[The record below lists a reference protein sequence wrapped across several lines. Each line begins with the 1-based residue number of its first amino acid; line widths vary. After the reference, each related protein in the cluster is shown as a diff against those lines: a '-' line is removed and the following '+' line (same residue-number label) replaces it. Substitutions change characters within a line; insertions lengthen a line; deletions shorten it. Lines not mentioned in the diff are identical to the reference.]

1 MLIPIGLSLKA
12 TGAYYSFKNIPYA
25 EPPVGDL
32 RFALPVA
39 RVTVNRTIDDGS
51 SPRVC
56 PSAGQGWFQY
66 SLPLVIETMIAGGL
80 TPPAGAQVPSTTPQ
94 SEDCLLLDVTVPK
107 AVFDAQTA
115 GKLAKRVPVLLW
127 IHGGAYTAGSKDEVN
142 PAGLIQQSR
151 RNGDAGIIF
160 VAINYRL

>member
-1 MLIPIGLSLKA
+1 MLIPIGLFLKA

-25 EPPVGDL
+25 EPPIGNL
-32 RFALPVA
+32 RFGLPVP
-39 RVTVNRTIDDGS
+39 RVTVNRTIDDGFA
-51 SPRVC
+51 PRVC

-80 TPPAGAQVPSTTPQ
+80 TPPAGAQEPVTTPQ

-107 AVFDAQTA
+107 AVFDAQRA
-115 GKLAKRVPVLLW
+115 GTLTKRAPVLLW
-127 IHGGAYTAGSKDEVN
+127 IHGGAYTAESKDEVN

-151 RNGDAGIIF
+151 RNGDEGVIF